1 MPDIGRKTSMMNRR
15 LFTSLAAALLPLTV
29 SAQSRDFPNRPIRL
43 VLPYAPGGPTDAIA
57 RAVARRL
64 EATLGATV
72 IVENKP
78 GAQGIIAAQA
88 LLQASPDGY
97 TVGWTPSPVLTTNRI
112 VLPKLPYKVDD
123 FKLVTPLYRGGM
135 VIAVSA
141 ASKATS
147 LRQYLDEVKASGQ
160 PMIYGTAGP
169 GGNSHLTVELLAQM
183 AGLKTQMV
191 PYKGDGPMALDMLAG
206 NLPAMIA
213 TVAATEP
220 HYRKGALKLLAFT
233 GEERMKGLPLVPT
246 LTESGFAI
254 ESYFWAGATLPA
266 GTPEPIASKLQAAFE
281 SAMHSPEVKAV
292 MTSDLVP
299 YTRGEKE
306 FHQMVE
312 SEFQRWSQVARTREI
327 QFR

>member
-1 MPDIGRKTSMMNRR
+1 MMNRR
-15 LFTSLAAALLPLTV
+15 MFNSLAAALVPMAAT
-29 SAQSRDFPNRPIRL
+29 AQPTDFPNRPIRL
-43 VLPYAPGGPTDAIA
+43 LLPYAPGGPTDAIA

-64 EATLGATV
+64 EGALGVPV

-78 GAQGIIAAQA
+78 GAQGVIATQA
-88 LLQASPDGY
+88 LLQSKPDGY

-112 VLPKLPYKVDD
+112 VVRELPYKLDD

-135 VIAVSA
+135 VVAISA
-141 ASKATS
+141 TSPATS
-147 LRQYLDEVKASGQ
+147 LRQYLEQVKASGQ

-191 PYKGDGPMALDMLAG
+191 PYKGDSPMALDMLAG

-213 TVAATEP
+213 TVAATEQ
-220 HYRKGALKLLAFT
+220 HYRKGALKLVAFT
-233 GEERMKGLPLVPT
+233 GEQRMKELPQVPT
-246 LTESGFAI
+246 LAESGFAI

-266 GTPEPIASKLQAAFE
+266 RTPEPVAAKLRAALE

-306 FHQMVE
+306 FHQMVD
-312 SEFQRWSQVARTREI
+312 SEFQRWSHVANSRGI
-327 QFR
+327 QFK